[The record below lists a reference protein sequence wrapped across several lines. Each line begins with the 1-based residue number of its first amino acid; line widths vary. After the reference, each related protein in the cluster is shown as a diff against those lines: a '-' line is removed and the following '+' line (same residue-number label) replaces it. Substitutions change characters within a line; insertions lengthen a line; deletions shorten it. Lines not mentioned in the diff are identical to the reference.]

1 MNGGGA
7 SLSLSRHVF
16 ARHVKEDGMQGRSGP
31 LLRMISRLRA
41 VRAFMVA
48 PDPAAQQASPLLLM
62 TVIVLALLLA
72 VLEVDLHSAELQP
85 LGLIS
90 DAFSVEPIFKS
101 P

>member
-1 MNGGGA
+1 
-7 SLSLSRHVF
+7 
-16 ARHVKEDGMQGRSGP
+16 MQGRSGR

-41 VRAFMVA
+41 VRVLMVA
-48 PDPAAQQASPLLLM
+48 PDPATQQASPLLIM
-62 TVIVLALLLA
+62 AVIVLGLLVA
-72 VLEVDLHSAELQP
+72 VLEVDLHSAELQS